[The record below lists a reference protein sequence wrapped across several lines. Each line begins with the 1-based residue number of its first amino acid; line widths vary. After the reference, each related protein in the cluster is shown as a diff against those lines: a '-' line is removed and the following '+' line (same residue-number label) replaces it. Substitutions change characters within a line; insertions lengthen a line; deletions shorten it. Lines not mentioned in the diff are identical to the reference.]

1 MGEIHQ
7 VYPNQQNRSQGY
19 GYSAFCSRKNVQRPG
34 RRLRTR
40 QAAAILASSFGRR
53 RWAPHLSRP
62 RKISLARTRRDGD
75 IIRARQL
82 VTPEPG
88 DGSLADVAD
97 TKGTLE
103 GADGLTLEKAKR
115 DIAAAAVV
123 DEDRRLVDRA
133 QAGDVR
139 AFEALVRRYE
149 RWVFTL
155 AVRMVGD
162 RSQAEDLAQEVF
174 LKAYRGLRG
183 FRGGARFSTWL
194 YAIASH
200 HCLNYLTGRE
210 SRMRRAE
217 QTDGPPD
224 GHGGI
229 PSAVWGRVADGAP
242 GPDALLERQ
251 ELRRLIQDALLH
263 LSEDHRMAVILRDI
277 QGMSY
282 EEMAETLGVE
292 LGTVRSRLHRARME
306 LKAQLGPCLG
316 DGSRT

>member
-1 MGEIHQ
+1 M
-7 VYPNQQNRSQGY
+7 
-19 GYSAFCSRKNVQRPG
+19 
-34 RRLRTR
+34 
-40 QAAAILASSFGRR
+40 
-53 RWAPHLSRP
+53 
-62 RKISLARTRRDGD
+62 
-75 IIRARQL
+75 
-82 VTPEPG
+82 
-88 DGSLADVAD
+88 GSLANVAD
-97 TKGTLE
+97 TMGTLE
-103 GADGLTLEKAKR
+103 GADGLTLEKTGR
-115 DIAAAAVV
+115 DPTAAPVV

-133 QAGDVR
+133 QAGDLP

-162 RSQAEDLAQEVF
+162 RAQAEDLAQEVF

-200 HCLNYLTGRE
+200 HCLNYLAGRE
-210 SRMRRAE
+210 SRMRRVE
-217 QTDGPPD
+217 QTDNPTD
-224 GHGGI
+224 GHGRS
-229 PSAVWGRVADGAP
+229 PSSIWDRVADGAP
-242 GPDALLERQ
+242 GPDVVLERRD
-251 ELRRLIQDALLH
+251 LRRLIQDALLR
-263 LSEDHRMAVILRDI
+263 LSEDHRMAVVLRDI

-306 LKAQLGPCLG
+306 LKASLGPALG

>member
-1 MGEIHQ
+1 M
-7 VYPNQQNRSQGY
+7 
-19 GYSAFCSRKNVQRPG
+19 
-34 RRLRTR
+34 
-40 QAAAILASSFGRR
+40 
-53 RWAPHLSRP
+53 
-62 RKISLARTRRDGD
+62 
-75 IIRARQL
+75 
-82 VTPEPG
+82 
-88 DGSLADVAD
+88 GSLVDVAD

-103 GADGLTLEKAKR
+103 GADGLTLEMTER
-115 DIAAAAVV
+115 DTTAAAVV

-133 QAGDVR
+133 RAGDVQ

-162 RSQAEDLAQEVF
+162 RAQAEDLAQEVF

-200 HCLNYLTGRE
+200 HCLNYLAGRE

-217 QTDGPPD
+217 RTDGPRD
-224 GHGGI
+224 GRGGS
-229 PSAVWGRVADGAP
+229 PSSVWDRVADEAP
-242 GPDALLERQ
+242 GPDAVLERRD
-251 ELRRLIQDALLH
+251 LRRLIQDELLR
-263 LSEDHRMAVILRDI
+263 LSEDHRMAVVLRDI

-306 LKAQLGPCLG
+306 LKARLEPSLGE
-316 DGSRT
+316 GSRT